1 MKSSTQSGETTKLS
15 GPTDHK
21 RIAPLKHPETVSP
34 AVGAAVTGL
43 TFNGGSILESV
54 KVYTIFLGDYWN
66 KNPGIA
72 PDDINKFFQYILTS
86 ALMDQL
92 KEFNTNGYTI
102 GHGSL
107 LGTTTITNTSVP
119 LAITDGQIQH
129 ILEQAILDHTVPPP
143 DANTLYF
150 IYLPDGVKVSA
161 FGGSNCTEF
170 CGYHDDFNS
179 NPVIYYAVMPYPGC
193 PGCIGGLNP
202 FDALTSTSSHELV
215 EAITD
220 PVPGQGWYDNTDNEE
235 IGDLCA
241 WKTKKVGAYT
251 VQLEW
256 SNSARSCK

>member
-1 MKSSTQSGETTKLS
+1 MKSSTQSDGTKLS

-21 RIAPLKHPETVSP
+21 RIAPLTHPQMASP
-34 AVGAAVTGL
+34 AVGAAVAGL
-43 TFNGGSILESV
+43 KYNGGAILESV
-54 KVYTIFLGDYWN
+54 KVYTIFLGNYN
-66 KNPGIA
+66 QNPDNIKS
-72 PDDINKFFQYILTS
+72 DDINKFFQYILTS

-92 KEFNTNGYTI
+92 EEYNTNGYTI

-107 LGTTTITNTSVP
+107 LGTTTITNTTIPS
-119 LAITDGQIQH
+119 AITDGQIQH
-129 ILEQAILDHTVPPP
+129 ILKQAILDHTVPAP
-143 DANTLYF
+143 DLNTLYF
-150 IYLPDGVKVSA
+150 TYLPKGVKVSA
-161 FGGSNCTEF
+161 LGDSSCTGF
-170 CGYHDDFNS
+170 CGYHDNFNT

-193 PGCIGGLNP
+193 EGCIGGLKP

-220 PVPGQGWYDNTDNEE
+220 PVPGSGWYDNTDNEE

-256 SNSARSCK
+256 SNHEDKCK